1 MVLKMKCK
9 NCNKAISKKTKMG
22 YKSNNIYWIEKGFCN
37 QICAIE
43 NHSVGTDF
51 KEVKTFRKALKKGKW

>member
-9 NCNKAISKKTKMG
+9 NCNKSISKKTKMG

-43 NHSVGTDF
+43 NHKKV
-51 KEVKTFRKALKKGKW
+51 LK